1 MSISLDEFRG
11 RPKRLDTTHIADLK
25 SIAQE
30 MPRAAA
36 LTGDPNWDYF
46 LRYLEAGIK
55 RCEKQAEQ
63 KRQEAARLVL
73 TDEQAA
79 KAAAVLVTKLEERAN
94 TLKEI
99 ILIPKWIKDNGES
112 AVAAIAAMEQNA

>member
-1 MSISLDEFRG
+1 MLSLDEFRT
-11 RPKRLDTTHIADLK
+11 RPRPINDRQLADLK

-36 LTGDPNWDYF
+36 LTGDPNWDFY

-55 RCEKQAEQ
+55 RCEAQAEQ
-63 KRQEAARLVL
+63 KRIEAARLVL
-73 TDEQAA
+73 VDEQAA

-94 TLKEI
+94 TLREI
-99 ILIPKWIKDNGES
+99 ILIPKWIKENGER
-112 AVAAIAAMEQNA
+112 ALEQIAAMEKEA